1 MKEKK
6 ATLDKNILKKIIWMK
21 KKKSKKMDF

>member
-6 ATLDKNILKKIIWMK
+6 ATLDKNILKKNYLNE